1 MAKQSIMPAAP
12 SRASASSA
20 SASLHDVLQVA
31 KALADESRLRV
42 LVALGGGELCLCQV
56 VDLLGLAPST
66 VSRHVKELQRC
77 GLVERRKE
85 GRWHYFRLA
94 GDGAAPAAAAAL
106 SWLRHCLQ
114 GGRDAALL
122 HAQLCCV
129 KEKDLA
135 ELTACYAN
143 GSRA

>member
-1 MAKQSIMPAAP
+1 MAKQGIERPTTAQRAASPP
-12 SRASASSA
+12 SG
-20 SASLHDVLQVA
+20 SLHDVLQVA

-66 VSRHVKELQRC
+66 VSRHVKELQRS
-77 GLVERRKE
+77 GLVERRKQ

-94 GDGAAPAAAAAL
+94 GDDAPPEVAGAL
-106 SWLRHCLQ
+106 SWLRRCLQ
-114 GGRDAALL
+114 GGRDAERL
-122 HAQLCCV
+122 HEQLCCV